1 MSVTWATEM
10 APTSVEFGTDTGN
23 GQSESVKL
31 KRRGLIP
38 TAGNS
43 PIVFPTKSR
52 PDINSA

>member
-23 GQSESVKL
+23 WQSEPVKL
-31 KRRGLIP
+31 KGRGLIP
-38 TAGNS
+38 TAGIR
-43 PIVFPTKSR
+43 PIVFSTKSR